1 MSENDQEMVV
11 HEPNEGIICVNLSS
25 TFTEFDRMG
34 SPIVVNR
41 GNDYENSNKRQKM
54 YSKDLSPVAILSRDE
69 YKELLMKF
77 SAMEHLLNKLQTNYA
92 DLATENN
99 DLKIKT
105 THLQGVVNDL
115 ESRLGGNRECPCV
128 GELSGIK
135 DRLGVVEVAKSV
147 CGMEVDEANGNA
159 GGSWS
164 DVVSRTKR
172 LTEAKMINSVAVETA
187 SRNDRSKNIV
197 ISGLNFTNLTSDN
210 TPTKIIDNFFR
221 EHSITEAYSIRRK
234 IFHKN
239 SSDIR
244 MVVISVATVQCRD
257 GIIRKFKTN
266 MKNTTS
272 TIYLNVDKTACE
284 LQLEYQLRLDL
295 RDMIKN
301 IAVEDKDKISFYIK
315 DKSIFKVVQGVK
327 GHTKVQSFN

>member
-34 SPIVVNR
+34 STIVVNR

-115 ESRLGGNRECPCV
+115 ESRLGGNRECP
-128 GELSGIK
+128 L
-135 DRLGVVEVAKSV
+135 L
-147 CGMEVDEANGNA
+147 
-159 GGSWS
+159 
-164 DVVSRTKR
+164 
-172 LTEAKMINSVAVETA
+172 
-187 SRNDRSKNIV
+187 
-197 ISGLNFTNLTSDN
+197 
-210 TPTKIIDNFFR
+210 
-221 EHSITEAYSIRRK
+221 
-234 IFHKN
+234 
-239 SSDIR
+239 
-244 MVVISVATVQCRD
+244 
-257 GIIRKFKTN
+257 
-266 MKNTTS
+266 
-272 TIYLNVDKTACE
+272 
-284 LQLEYQLRLDL
+284 
-295 RDMIKN
+295 
-301 IAVEDKDKISFYIK
+301 
-315 DKSIFKVVQGVK
+315 
-327 GHTKVQSFN
+327 

>member
-1 MSENDQEMVV
+1 MMSENVQEMVV

-25 TFTEFDRMG
+25 NFTEFDRMG

-92 DLATENN
+92 YLATENN

-159 GGSWS
+159 GSWS

-197 ISGLNFTNLTSDN
+197 ISGLNFINLTSDN
-210 TPTKIIDNFFR
+210 T
-221 EHSITEAYSIRRK
+221 
-234 IFHKN
+234 
-239 SSDIR
+239 
-244 MVVISVATVQCRD
+244 Q
-257 GIIRKFKTN
+257 
-266 MKNTTS
+266 
-272 TIYLNVDKTACE
+272 
-284 LQLEYQLRLDL
+284 
-295 RDMIKN
+295 
-301 IAVEDKDKISFYIK
+301 
-315 DKSIFKVVQGVK
+315 
-327 GHTKVQSFN
+327 